1 MPKTMSSQKILGAS
15 MVAMV
20 MGSLALGQ
28 QANSAT
34 GSLRINNTDPG
45 FGPIPV
51 TADPCSGFRLN
62 ISSGPNVNMPFTLTL
77 GPLLVGATGIPSVG
91 VYDLNFTS
99 PAWQVVMDGIF
110 AGSLGGSPFLNNF
123 AYTDL
128 GGQFDFSGAIGFG
141 GGGGPIG
148 AFQALILDPTSA
160 GGFIFTAATDVTVL
174 TAAVGGTYAP
184 PVDGALTHNFAAG
197 FSFPFYGVSYS
208 QVNISENGVLG
219 FGALA
224 SLIAM
229 VAPGGAAPVQ
239 PITNST
245 AILGT
250 GGTVAPPNIGMF
262 ENLSL
267 GSNGGGGSIVWSESP
282 TTFNITYCNVVIL
295 PGAFT
300 STFTISLHGT
310 ASPTP
315 GRIEFTVVNG
325 PVATQGNGRVLGIS
339 PGGNG
344 AASLSPTLT
353 GVNLSAVSRDINAL
367 AVNQGFTAT
376 GANSAIYESFN
387 GAWGIDP
394 INQVLDLVGTM
405 LIFDPTTP
413 LTGAGPYRVIAANEA
428 PFSITS
434 VQPVASPLAGGG
446 ALTVRGNGFRNDGTM
461 SLSLGTIGVTPL
473 TYVNSETLTGVVPSS
488 PIVQTVNVS
497 LTLGSLPATA
507 SIMNGF
513 SYTLGPVNGT
523 LPLLDEELVTYTFA
537 PSLFGTFNLYGTNW
551 TRVFVQAN
559 GHMFFSATAPVV
571 NANNFVSSPASW
583 NAFPAIT
590 VAPFF
595 NDVCGDVVG
604 CGLTGMPM
612 VTTVES
618 ATSLTFRWV
627 NWAHWPNANQGL
639 NFAVTFDNTFTPAS
653 SITFDY
659 SQTVAPNIAF
669 SQPGGQSGI
678 IVGMKG
684 PGTSAAG
691 PVDLQALSGGSLGA
705 FGMPQ
710 GPNTNLYHWI
720 RSGLYTGTVA
730 PSQPT
735 NTWIFGTA
743 AAGGAFGAR
752 QVNFLSTTPT
762 NDTFVIALQ

>member
-1 MPKTMSSQKILGAS
+1 M
-15 MVAMV
+15 
-20 MGSLALGQ
+20 
-28 QANSAT
+28 
-34 GSLRINNTDPG
+34 
-45 FGPIPV
+45 
-51 TADPCSGFRLN
+51 
-62 ISSGPNVNMPFTLTL
+62 
-77 GPLLVGATGIPSVG
+77 
-91 VYDLNFTS
+91 
-99 PAWQVVMDGIF
+99 
-110 AGSLGGSPFLNNF
+110 
-123 AYTDL
+123 
-128 GGQFDFSGAIGFG
+128 
-141 GGGGPIG
+141 
-148 AFQALILDPTSA
+148 
-160 GGFIFTAATDVTVL
+160 
-174 TAAVGGTYAP
+174 
-184 PVDGALTHNFAAG
+184 
-197 FSFPFYGVSYS
+197 
-208 QVNISENGVLG
+208 
-219 FGALA
+219 
-224 SLIAM
+224 
-229 VAPGGAAPVQ
+229 
-239 PITNST
+239 
-245 AILGT
+245 
-250 GGTVAPPNIGMF
+250 
-262 ENLSL
+262 
-267 GSNGGGGSIVWSESP
+267 
-282 TTFNITYCNVVIL
+282 
-295 PGAFT
+295 
-300 STFTISLHGT
+300 
-310 ASPTP
+310 
-315 GRIEFTVVNG
+315 
-325 PVATQGNGRVLGIS
+325 
-339 PGGNG
+339 
-344 AASLSPTLT
+344 
-353 GVNLSAVSRDINAL
+353 
-367 AVNQGFTAT
+367 
-376 GANSAIYESFN
+376 
-387 GAWGIDP
+387 
-394 INQVLDLVGTM
+394 
-405 LIFDPTTP
+405 
-413 LTGAGPYRVIAANEA
+413 
-428 PFSITS
+428 
-434 VQPVASPLAGGG
+434 
-446 ALTVRGNGFRNDGTM
+446 
-461 SLSLGTIGVTPL
+461 
-473 TYVNSETLTGVVPSS
+473 
-488 PIVQTVNVS
+488 QTVNVS